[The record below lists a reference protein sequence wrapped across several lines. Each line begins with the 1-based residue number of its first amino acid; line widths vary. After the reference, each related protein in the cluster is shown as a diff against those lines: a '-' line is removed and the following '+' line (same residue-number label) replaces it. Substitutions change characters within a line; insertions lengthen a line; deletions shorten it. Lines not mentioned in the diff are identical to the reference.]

1 MTDPTG
7 WRLNS
12 TDEMLHRAAT
22 ALGSSRIVQ
31 VLWRLDTPP
40 SHAELRAEWDRLNGG
55 LLSRRAAS
63 AHVPGARRRWVR
75 TPNTHPLQ
83 LDHHALTDATAAQW
97 IDTQVQVPLPADSTA
112 LWRLAAAP
120 YDDGCLVSLTVPHL
134 RSDGLGLLNAIAART
149 PACRPH
155 DSDAAEA
162 LDQTTRAITETAR
175 WSLRLASDPRQRALI
190 RAALRPRP
198 TAAGPA
204 ERPRFFNTAIITAD
218 AAEWQEQARR
228 HGGTPNSLFV
238 EIAANLVRSRVPR
251 ATHDGIH
258 VGIPMSTRRPAGDER
273 ANALVVVPLGLPGGP
288 AHHADLHPTRQATK
302 TLLQET
308 GAHSATLVP
317 EALWHLLPARLA
329 AALKSP
335 GAQQTDVV
343 ASNFGHAPEAVVE
356 FAGGTARSVALRTM
370 NVPGLVPNRAR
381 LRASLCLL
389 RVGRQMTVTVTG
401 MPDHFGGPAQLHR
414 LITEELAAWGLKA
427 RPWWSTTAHEAK
439 KG

>member
-1 MTDPTG
+1 MTAPTG

-12 TDEMLHRAAT
+12 TDEMLHRAAAT
-22 ALGSSRIVQ
+22 LGSSRIVQ
-31 VLWRLDTPP
+31 VLWRLDRPP
-40 SHAELRAEWDRLNGG
+40 SHEALRAEWDRLNSG

-63 AHVPGARRRWVR
+63 ARVPGARRRWVQKA
-75 TPNTHPLQ
+75 NTHPLH
-83 LDHHALTDATAAQW
+83 LDRHPLTDVTAPQW
-97 IDTQVQVPLPADSTA
+97 IDTQVQVPLPADSTD

-120 YDDGCLVSLTVPHL
+120 YHDGCLVSLTVPHL

-149 PACRPH
+149 PARRPH

-162 LDQTTRAITETAR
+162 LEQTTRAITETAR
-175 WSLRLASDPRQRALI
+175 WSLRLAGDPRQRRLI
-190 RAALRPRP
+190 RGVLRPRP
-198 TAAGPA
+198 TSAGPA
-204 ERPRFFNTAIITAD
+204 ERPRFFNTAILTVD

-228 HGGTPNSLFV
+228 YGGTPNSLFV
-238 EIAANLVRSRVPR
+238 EIAANLVRSQVPR
-251 ATHDGIH
+251 AAQDGIH
-258 VGIPMSTRRPAGDER
+258 VGIPMSTRSLASDDR

-288 AHHADLHPTRQATK
+288 AHHADLHSTRQATK
-302 TLLQET
+302 TLLQGT

-317 EALWHLLPARLA
+317 EPLWHLLPARLA

-343 ASNFGHAPEAVVE
+343 ASNFGRAPDTVVE
-356 FAGGTARSVALRTM
+356 FAGGTAQSVALRTM

-414 LITEELAAWGLKA
+414 LVTEELAAWGLTA